1 MISINATLVIQVIHF
16 LILVYILNRFMF
28 RPILKL
34 IDERDG
40 HIEKTEKGADE
51 ALDKTE
57 VLKERFVSKVH
68 RARSD
73 ATQERAELRE
83 SGVAETKELLGR
95 FKKETTVIRA
105 ETDKEAEK
113 EIEMARPLMHDQ
125 VIVLAEGIIEKMLGR
140 RLEVESEN

>member
-16 LILVYILNRFMF
+16 LILLYILNRFMF
-28 RPILKL
+28 RPILRL
-34 IDERDG
+34 MDERDV

-57 VLKERFVSKVH
+57 ELKERFVSEVH
-68 RARSD
+68 LARND
-73 ATQERAELRE
+73 ATQERTELRE
-83 SGVAETKELLGR
+83 TGIAETKELLER
-95 FKKETTVIRA
+95 YKEKAAGMMA
-105 ETDKEAEK
+105 ETDKEADK
-113 EIEMARPLMHDQ
+113 EVEMARPLMHDQ

>member
-16 LILVYILNRFMF
+16 LILVYILNRLMF

-40 HIEKTEKGADE
+40 HIEKTKTRVDE

-57 VLKERFVSKVH
+57 ELKESCVSQVH
-68 RARSD
+68 QARND
-73 ATQERAELRE
+73 ATQERTELRE
-83 SGVAETKELLGR
+83 TGIAETEELLGR
-95 FKKETTVIRA
+95 FKKETAVIRA
-105 ETDKEAEK
+105 ETDKEAER

>member
-16 LILVYILNRFMF
+16 LILLYVLNRFMF
-28 RPILKL
+28 KPILRL
-34 IDERDG
+34 MDERG
-40 HIEKTEKGADE
+40 EHIEKTEKGVDE

-68 RARSD
+68 QTRTD
-73 ATQERAELRE
+73 ATRERTELRE
-83 SGVAETKELLGR
+83 TGIAETKELLAR
-95 FKKETTVIRA
+95 YKEKTAGIRA
-105 ETDKEAEK
+105 ETDKEADK
-113 EIEMARPLMHDQ
+113 EVELARPLMHDQ